1 MTNLLETVAKRAA
14 IDVAKDAL
22 RLVSTDETASLQTY
36 ANRPSEV
43 WCMAT
48 TDRVDDEGE
57 VILPDGIDMEYLLKR
72 GMVYIDHT
80 YTVPNTVGKIRRM
93 VRKAHGGRNG
103 WESQVQILDANTP
116 ETQAIKALAAENML
130 SQSIAV
136 QRLDSGRPDSGESA
150 AYKGAQRI
158 TRKSRAIELSFT
170 TWPMNP
176 DCTMTGAKSRQRAD
190 HLRTVLKSAG
200 LPEKTFDLFRVPK
213 GTVYYIG

>member
-1 MTNLLETVAKRAA
+1 MRNVLDTVAKRAA

-22 RLVSTDETASLQTY
+22 RLVSTEETATLHTVK
-36 ANRPSEV
+36 NKPDEV

-80 YTVPNTVGKIRRM
+80 YTLPNTVGKIRRM
-93 VRKAHGGRNG
+93 VRKSHGGRNG
-103 WESQVQILDANTP
+103 WESQVQILDAQTN
-116 ETQAIKALAAENML
+116 ETRAIKALAAEGML

-136 QRLDSGRPDSGESA
+136 QRIDSGRPDSGELA
-150 AYKGAQRI
+150 AYKGAERI
-158 TRKSRAIELSFT
+158 TRRSRAIELSFT

-176 DCTMTGAKSRQRAD
+176 DCQQTGMKSKQRGE
-190 HLRTVLKSAG
+190 HLRMVLKSAG
-200 LPEKTFDLFRVPK
+200 LPEKTLDLFRVPK